1 MSAFGKEQEQFLLFQ
16 FLLFNISRFRETIL
30 IHNFRFPRTPSSIAR
45 GYSRGG
51 GRGEKEERERG
62 GGLRRIVDK
71 GTCIAF
77 FRFHFSSLDLAV
89 PNFRNY

>member
-1 MSAFGKEQEQFLLFQ
+1 MYYRRIGREDFVVSAFGKEQEQFLLFQ

-51 GRGEKEERERG
+51 EGERKREREEEDCVG
-62 GGLRRIVDK
+62 
-71 GTCIAF
+71 
-77 FRFHFSSLDLAV
+77 S
-89 PNFRNY
+89 

>member
-1 MSAFGKEQEQFLLFQ
+1 MVSAFGKEQEQFLLFQ

-51 GRGEKEERERG
+51 EGERKREREEEEDCVG
-62 GGLRRIVDK
+62 
-71 GTCIAF
+71 
-77 FRFHFSSLDLAV
+77 S
-89 PNFRNY
+89 

>member
-1 MSAFGKEQEQFLLFQ
+1 MVSAFGKEQEQFLLFQ

-51 GRGEKEERERG
+51 EGERKRERGG